1 MLNLFFG
8 LWKVCFM
15 REVTKEMI
23 KLYDIKKLGYDFMGY
38 NFDRLKD
45 LSFHHLIVPYRD
57 CKKQGLGEGYLI
69 WNGAILVQDT
79 AHEYL
84 HTIERLDREL
94 FLRITKYMIEE
105 NRNGKIDIDNLKRI
119 RGLLLYF
126 ENEHKNETNKK
137 GKQLIKREYI
147 TDRIKL

>member
-1 MLNLFFG
+1 
-8 LWKVCFM
+8 M

-45 LSFHHLIVPYRD
+45 LSFHHLIVPHRD

-84 HTIERLDREL
+84 HTIERLDKEL

-119 RGLLLYF
+119 RELLLYF

-147 TDRIKL
+147 TNRIKL